1 MAVLDLDEAL
11 AESLGQAVGIDL
23 EGPLYGLHRIAM
35 EPFPNFV
42 LVERLRTVHGGAQ
55 HLDGSIACRGMI
67 VGVLLEHRLVVLDEL
82 LVARRLEARPPTGI
96 RDDAVGKRP

>member
-1 MAVLDLDEAL
+1 MEKNATNAKEFGKFAGGKAL
-11 AESLGQAVGIDL
+11 SRPVCLTPPI
-23 EGPLYGLHRIAM
+23 PTT

-67 VGVLLEHRLVVLDEL
+67 VGVLLEHRLVVLD
-82 LVARRLEARPPTGI
+82 ALEQSSQ
-96 RDDAVGKRP
+96 